1 MSDETKKVYHK
12 LKEILGI
19 C

>member
-1 MSDETKKVYHK
+1 MGDETKKVYHK
-12 LKEILGI
+12 LKEVIGI